1 MGGLV
6 EDIQRIIGDGIFQS
20 CVVAAL
26 IIVATG
32 VISSAV
38 SKLLHKI
45 MQVDGL
51 PLPSSSIII
60 KHENKTIDAKSVINV
75 MAAGIK
81 KGMTVT
87 LICDGADE
95 DKAMAK
101 LTDLI
106 ESGLGELTTRY

>member
-1 MGGLV
+1 MYMPDGEGG
-6 EDIQRIIGDGIFQS
+6 GIMLS
-20 CVVAAL
+20 REITVINPTGLHLRPAGLLAAT
-26 IIVATG
+26 AM
-32 VISSAV
+32 
-38 SKLLHKI
+38 KF
-45 MQVDGL
+45 
-51 PLPSSSIII
+51 SSSIII
-60 KHENKTIDAKSVINV
+60 KHEQKTIDAKSVINV